1 MTFLLLLIVQDFSV
15 SSQETSPSGIT
26 FNNDGTKMYVVGY
39 AGDEVNEYNLSTAY
53 DVSTASY
60 VHRYSVLTN
69 TQAATGMSFNND
81 GTKMYIANSYGTY
94 DDIDEY
100 ILSTAFDVSSASY
113 SQRLY
118 VADRETSPQ
127 GIAFNNDGTKMFVV
141 GNGGREV
148 NEYAL
153 SSAFDVTSA
162 SYTRVFSVSSEDC
175 TFR

>member
-1 MTFLLLLIVQDFSV
+1 MQEFSV
-15 SSQETSPSGIT
+15 SSQETSPSGVT

-39 AGDEVNEYNLSTAY
+39 AGDEVNEYNLSAY
-53 DVSTASY
+53 DVSTAIY
-60 VHRYSVLTN
+60 ARRYSVLTN

-81 GTKMYIANSYGTY
+81 GTKMYIANASSY

-100 ILSTAFDVSSASY
+100 SLSTAFDVSSASY

-118 VADRETSPQ
+118 VADRENNPH
-127 GIAFNNDGTKMFVV
+127 GIAFNNDGTKMFIV
-141 GNGGREV
+141 GPGGKEV

-162 SYTRVFSVSSEDC
+162 SYTRVFSGVV
-175 TFR
+175 